1 MIALLFALVLATT
14 ELPAPEPA
22 PFVTQPVWLKRP
34 NGEDLARYRPE
45 DARVSGRAVI
55 ECEVSGRGLLQY
67 CRVLEETPGEQYGKA
82 ALAIAAKFRMGPQ
95 DKAGSPTVGRKVRI
109 PLAWSLPTVAA
120 SAADRPPPTI
130 DGLPRWRALP
140 SGQDFL
146 RAYPRQA
153 LRDGLAGRA
162 VISCGVLA
170 SGLLSDCS
178 VTEETPSGSGF
189 GSASLSLAPMFRL
202 SPVDREGK
210 SVEGAVVRIP
220 LVWNPPPSD

>member
-1 MIALLFALVLATT
+1 MIALFFAMTLAATG
-14 ELPAPEPA
+14 APESTS
-22 PFVTQPVWLKRP
+22 FVTQPVWLKLP
-34 NGEDLARYRPE
+34 NGEDMARYRPAA
-45 DARVSGRAVI
+45 ARVSGRAVI
-55 ECEVSGRGLLQY
+55 ECKVSGRGLLEF

-109 PLAWSLPTVAA
+109 PLAWNLQAFAA
-120 SAADRPPPTI
+120 SAAGSPPPTI

-146 RAYPRQA
+146 KAYPRQA
-153 LRDGLAGRA
+153 LRDSLAGRA
-162 VISCGVLA
+162 VISCRVLGG
-170 SGLLSDCS
+170 GLLSDCS
-178 VTEETPSGSGF
+178 VAEEMPSGSGF
-189 GSASLSLAPMFRL
+189 GSASLSLAPLFRL